1 MRFAAQLLM
10 IKVLPC
16 EYEMEVMMEKWK
28 VYAKKA
34 DFDNISREFG
44 IDKVV
49 ARIIRNR
56 DVTGSESIRKYLYGD
71 KSGIYSPWLMKNVEK
86 AVSII
91 NQSIA
96 EKEKIRVVG
105 DYDIDGVCSGNILV
119 QGLEEIGADVDFDVP
134 DRINDG
140 YGINV
145 NIIKRAYDDGV
156 NLIVTCDNG
165 IAAVEAVEYAKS
177 LGMKIIVTDH
187 HEILY
192 VENDGETEYIIPKAD
207 AVINPKQP
215 DDNYPFR
222 DMCGAGVA
230 YKLIW
235 ALFEKNGKS
244 PEEWEKYLEP
254 AAIATIGDV
263 VELKDEN
270 RIITSEG
277 LKMLNHTTN
286 RGLISL
292 IEETGLTGKKISS
305 YHIGFVL
312 GPCLNAGGRLDTAKK
327 SFRLL
332 YTKSESEAKE
342 IAKEL
347 KELNDERKAMTEE
360 GFDEAVEVIENTKD
374 MINDRVLVVKLEDCH
389 ESIVGIIAGRIR
401 EKYNKPVF
409 VLTKVKDG
417 LKGSG
422 RSIEEYNMFEELVK
436 CRHLF
441 QKFGGHAMAAG
452 ISIDEDK
459 YEELRYTLNTNAAL
473 TEDDLCRK
481 VWIDVPMPFNYITD
495 RLIKELDLLEPFGK
509 GNEKPVFAQ
518 KNVKVL
524 KINIFGKN
532 RNVIRM
538 DLMGEEGFSMEGTLF
553 KSGDEFVKEL
563 GEAFGEQEAE
573 KALNGNENS
582 INLSVLYYPE
592 INEYRGR
599 NNIRVVIKR
608 YLC

>member
-1 MRFAAQLLM
+1 
-10 IKVLPC
+10 
-16 EYEMEVMMEKWK
+16 MEKWK

-56 DVTGSESIRKYLYGD
+56 DVTGSENIRKYLYGD
-71 KSGIYSPWLMKNVEK
+71 KSGIYLPWLMKDVEK

-165 IAAVEAVEYAKS
+165 IAAIEAVEYAKS

-192 VENDGETEYIIPKAD
+192 VENEGETEYIIPKAD

-459 YEELRYTLNTNAAL
+459 YEELRYTLNANAAL
-473 TEDDLCRK
+473 TEDDLYRK

-553 KSGDEFVKEL
+553 KSGDEFMKEL

>member
-1 MRFAAQLLM
+1 M
-10 IKVLPC
+10 
-16 EYEMEVMMEKWK
+16 
-28 VYAKKA
+28 
-34 DFDNISREFG
+34 
-44 IDKVV
+44 
-49 ARIIRNR
+49 
-56 DVTGSESIRKYLYGD
+56 
-71 KSGIYSPWLMKNVEK
+71 
-86 AVSII
+86 
-91 NQSIA
+91 
-96 EKEKIRVVG
+96 
-105 DYDIDGVCSGNILV
+105 
-119 QGLEEIGADVDFDVP
+119 
-134 DRINDG
+134 
-140 YGINV
+140 
-145 NIIKRAYDDGV
+145 
-156 NLIVTCDNG
+156 
-165 IAAVEAVEYAKS
+165 
-177 LGMKIIVTDH
+177 
-187 HEILY
+187 
-192 VENDGETEYIIPKAD
+192 ENDGETEYIIPKAD
-207 AVINPKQP
+207 AVINPKQQ

-374 MINDRVLVVKLEDCH
+374 MINDRVLVIKLEDCH

-409 VLTKVKDG
+409 VLTKAKDG

-422 RSIEEYNMFEELVK
+422 RSIEEYDMFEELVK

-452 ISIDEDK
+452 ISIDDDK

-524 KINIFGKN
+524 KIKIFGKN

>member
-1 MRFAAQLLM
+1 MRFAAQMLM

-56 DVTGSESIRKYLYGD
+56 DVTGGESIRKYLYGD
-71 KSGIYSPWLMKNVEK
+71 KSGIYSPWLMKDVEK

-374 MINDRVLVVKLEDCH
+374 MINDRVLVVKLDDCH

-553 KSGDEFVKEL
+553 KSGDELVKEL

>member
-1 MRFAAQLLM
+1 
-10 IKVLPC
+10 
-16 EYEMEVMMEKWK
+16 MEKWK

-44 IDKVV
+44 IDKVI

-56 DVTGSESIRKYLYGD
+56 DVTGSENIRKYLHGD
-71 KSGIYSPWLMKNVEK
+71 KSSIHSPWLMKDVEK
-86 AVSII
+86 AVYII
-91 NQSIA
+91 NKSVEQ
-96 EKEKIRVVG
+96 KEKIRVVG

-156 NLIVTCDNG
+156 NLILTCDNG

-192 VENDGETEYIIPKAD
+192 VENEGKAEYIIPKAD

-235 ALFEKNGKS
+235 ALFEKNGRN
-244 PEEWEKYLEP
+244 PEEWEKYLEL

-277 LKMLNHTTN
+277 LKMLNHTAN

-332 YTKSESEAKE
+332 YTKSESETKN

-347 KELNDERKAMTEE
+347 KELNDERKTMTEE

-409 VLTKVKDG
+409 VLTTVKDG

-459 YEELRYTLNTNAAL
+459 YEELRYTLNVNAAL

-481 VWIDVPMPFNYITD
+481 VWIDVPMPFNYISD
-495 RLIKELDLLEPFGK
+495 RLIKELNLLEPFGK

-538 DLMGEEGFSMEGTLF
+538 ELAGEDRFSMEGTLF
-553 KSGDEFVKEL
+553 KNGDEFVGEL
-563 GEAFGEQEAE
+563 GKAFGEQEVE

-582 INLSVLYYPE
+582 INLSVIYYPE

-599 NNIRVVIKR
+599 SNIRVVIKR